1 MKCHGCAWIAKF
13 LPYRAVNFPSVCSL
27 FFSEQIEKRRQPT
40 SEIIRILSQYHSS
53 WQKLTEQMMKIHL
66 TWTQSKV
73 LLFSFHRPDVAH
85 HQLEL
90 ISEEVLE
97 FAGPREDVIQASKGA
112 MSEACV
118 STPALNCLCYLLLAT
133 DATTQP
139 AWSKGSHIPLH
150 NLHLPGSPSKP
161 TILLGG
167 QWHNVDLVLTKE
179 ELLINASMCSVNIR
193 SQLPAVCLFDS
204 STLIR

>member
-1 MKCHGCAWIAKF
+1 
-13 LPYRAVNFPSVCSL
+13 
-27 FFSEQIEKRRQPT
+27 
-40 SEIIRILSQYHSS
+40 
-53 WQKLTEQMMKIHL
+53 MKIHL

-112 MSEACV
+112 TREVCV
-118 STPALNCLCYLLLAT
+118 STPALNCLHCLLLDT

-139 AWSKGSHIPLH
+139 AWSRGSHIPLH
-150 NLHLPGSPSKP
+150 NPHLPGSPSKP
-161 TILLGG
+161 TILLVASDTMWTWCP
-167 QWHNVDLVLTKE
+167 QKSKE

-204 STLIR
+204 STPIR

>member
-1 MKCHGCAWIAKF
+1 MD
-13 LPYRAVNFPSVCSL
+13 
-27 FFSEQIEKRRQPT
+27 EKRREST

-97 FAGPREDVIQASKGA
+97 FAGPRDDLIQASKGA
-112 MSEACV
+112 TREACALP
-118 STPALNCLCYLLLAT
+118 PACNCLRCRLLAPDSLT
-133 DATTQP
+133 PPSQ
-139 AWSKGSHIPLH
+139 SKGSFPPH
-150 NLHLPGSPSKP
+150 PSVPSCWQAAKERR
-161 TILLGG
+161 LGAC
-167 QWHNVDLVLTKE
+167 TKVRR
-179 ELLINASMCSVNIR
+179 NC
-193 SQLPAVCLFDS
+193 
-204 STLIR
+204 